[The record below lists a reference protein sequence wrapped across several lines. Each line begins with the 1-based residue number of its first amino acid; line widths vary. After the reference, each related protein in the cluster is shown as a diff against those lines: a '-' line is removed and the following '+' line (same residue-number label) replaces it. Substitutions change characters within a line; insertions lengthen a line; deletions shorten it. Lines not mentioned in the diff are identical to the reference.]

1 MSTKALSAQLR
12 LVLDL
17 APLAVFFIAYRLAD
31 LIWATALLI
40 AATLV
45 SLAITYVCEKRIALA
60 PLISGALVAVFGG
73 LTIALNDELF
83 IKMKPTLINS
93 LFALIL
99 LVGAYVFKRGLL
111 KYILQLAFTLTDEG
125 WRVLSVRWGY
135 FFLFLAVLNEIIWR
149 SFSTDFWV
157 SFKVFGMFTLT
168 IMFAMSQFRLISKYE
183 VADEKA

>member
-1 MSTKALSAQLR
+1 MTPKELSPNQR
-12 LVLDL
+12 LLLDL
-17 APLAVFFIAYRLAD
+17 APLAAFFIAYRMGG
-31 LIWATALLI
+31 LIWATGILV
-40 AATLV
+40 AATML
-45 SLAITYVCEKRIALA
+45 SLAITYLFEKRIAMA

-93 LFALIL
+93 LFALVL
-99 LVGAYVFKRGLL
+99 LVGAYVFKRGML
-111 KYILQLAFTLTDEG
+111 KYILQMAFSITDEG

-149 SFSTDFWV
+149 NFSTDFWV

-168 IMFAMSQFRLISKYE
+168 IAFAVSQFRLVKRYE
-183 VADEKA
+183 VAN